1 MAGGAPTYW
10 EKSCPKCGKP
20 SNDNSRDALN
30 KVNPN
35 ESNKKVRCVV
45 CGTLLYQRDIE
56 GR

>member
-20 SNDNSRDALN
+20 SHTHSRIALN

-35 ESNKKVRCVV
+35 ERKGKEKCAICKSRLSEKNLK
-45 CGTLLYQRDIE
+45 
-56 GR
+56 